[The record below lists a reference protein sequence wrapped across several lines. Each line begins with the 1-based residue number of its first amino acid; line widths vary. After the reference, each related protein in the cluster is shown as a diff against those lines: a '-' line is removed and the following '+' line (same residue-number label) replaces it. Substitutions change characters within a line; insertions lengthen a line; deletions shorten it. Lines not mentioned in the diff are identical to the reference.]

1 MQENFQFQNLT
12 PYSMQQPSRK
22 SNIRSTSN
30 TLHNVTSLSQQS
42 LTSQRNNITITHDYP
57 NNNKIHVLRT
67 LSN

>member
-1 MQENFQFQNLT
+1 MRSDPLPDLT
-12 PYSMQQPSRK
+12 RPDPLGAL
-22 SNIRSTSN
+22 SNIQCTLN